1 MEDFTHLSP
10 VRMLMDS
17 TSTYSEMTPDFVFA
31 FWFYFVISILLVVTW
46 IVLLYITITVVKKVW
61 DTEKLIPLMLINLQ
75 LATLSFVVFFVEQM
89 IELALFSGDV
99 ENLCINT
106 ICLTLSTLFLGLAV
120 LLNITKWI
128 YFSMRIMANVKT
140 NEQEKQLAIQSG
152 LYDQDSDT
160 LP

>member
-10 VRMLMDS
+10 VRVLMDS

-89 IELALFSGDV
+89 IELAQFSGDV
-99 ENLCINT
+99 ENLCVNT

>member
-10 VRMLMDS
+10 VRVLMDS